1 MDLIVGLAGDS
12 VESFRNTLDGVVAL
26 HPESITVHTLALKR
40 SSNINKNGKV
50 HFINDGE
57 GAGQMLDYVDT
68 VLTKQDYIPYYLY
81 RQSRMVGN
89 LENTGWAKPGYEN
102 YYNVYIMDESHTI
115 LACGAGAVSKIKH
128 PYKDELQ
135 RIFNFKFPYEYIDRY
150 QEMLDRKEK
159 VKSIYKQFLLSA
171 TPSTN

>member
-1 MDLIVGLAGDS
+1 MALDNINMDLIVGLAGDS

-26 HPESITVHTLALKR
+26 HPESITVHTLALKTAPPT
-40 SSNINKNGKV
+40 SIKMVKFILSMMVKV
-50 HFINDGE
+50 QVKCWI
-57 GAGQMLDYVDT
+57 MWIT

-135 RIFNFKFPYEYIDRY
+135 RNI
-150 QEMLDRKEK
+150 
-159 VKSIYKQFLLSA
+159 
-171 TPSTN
+171 

>member
-40 SSNINKNGKV
+40 SSNINKNGKI

-57 GAGQMLDYVDT
+57 GAGQMLNYVDT
-68 VLTKQDYIPYYLY
+68 VLTKQNYIPYYLY

-89 LENTGWAKPGYEN
+89 LKIQDGQNRGMKIIT
-102 YYNVYIMDESHTI
+102 TFI
-115 LACGAGAVSKIKH
+115 LWMKVIPFWLAVQVLFQKLNIRIKMNC
-128 PYKDELQ
+128 K
-135 RIFNFKFPYEYIDRY
+135 EYLI
-150 QEMLDRKEK
+150 
-159 VKSIYKQFLLSA
+159 
-171 TPSTN
+171 